1 MTELE
6 RELRESLRVT
16 LASLFEHVSQ
26 EAHELNIPAGELCP
40 CLETTIKDAEALLAR
55 VSD

>member
-16 LASLFEHVSQ
+16 LASLVEHVSQ